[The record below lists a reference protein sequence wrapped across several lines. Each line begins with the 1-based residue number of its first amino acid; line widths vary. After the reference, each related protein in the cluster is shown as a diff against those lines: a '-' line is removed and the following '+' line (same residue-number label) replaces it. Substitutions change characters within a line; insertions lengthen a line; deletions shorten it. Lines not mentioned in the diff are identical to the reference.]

1 MKFPRVIR
9 LDTSDRQVFAQAA
22 EPGEW
27 AVTGSF
33 AFLDQDPARLE
44 PKERLAFASGWFGT
58 ESGGRA
64 TLVEVAEITEAQFF
78 QVVERLA
85 RHFVAHYGAP
95 SLVDAL
101 PAARAEAEK
110 LWGQVD
116 KGLNVAAA
124 RRANRKAIIDAPTV
138 EQLAGE
144 YIERYAKREKRSW
157 KVDERI
163 LAKESHYRCPHG

>member
-9 LDTSDRQVFAQAA
+9 LDSSDRQVFALAA

-33 AFLDQDPARLE
+33 AFLNQDPARLE
-44 PKERLAFASGWFGT
+44 PKARLAFASGWFGT
-58 ESGGRA
+58 ASGGRA

-78 QVVERLA
+78 QVVELLA

-101 PAARAEAEK
+101 PAARAEA
-110 LWGQVD
+110 D
-116 KGLNVAAA
+116 DAAA
-124 RRANRKAIIDAPTV
+124 
-138 EQLAGE
+138 LADHKLHSLLAL
-144 YIERYAKREKRSW
+144 EREPGDHGL
-157 KVDERI
+157 VERI
-163 LAKESHYRCPHG
+163 RVVRPERAGDHAKIWRIVPDTED

>member
-9 LDTSDRQVFAQAA
+9 LDSSDRQVFAQAA

-33 AFLDQDPARLE
+33 AFLDQDLARLE

-85 RHFVAHYGAP
+85 RHFVEHYGAP
-95 SLVDAL
+95 SLADAL
-101 PAARAEAEK
+101 PAARAEA
-110 LWGQVD
+110 D
-116 KGLNVAAA
+116 DAAA
-124 RRANRKAIIDAPTV
+124 
-138 EQLAGE
+138 LADHKLHSLLAL
-144 YIERYAKREKRSW
+144 ERELGDQGL
-157 KVDERI
+157 VERI
-163 LAKESHYRCPHG
+163 RVIRPERAGDHAKIWQIVPETED

>member
-9 LDTSDRQVFAQAA
+9 LDSSDRQVFAQAA

-58 ESGGRA
+58 ASGGRA

-85 RHFVAHYGAP
+85 QRFVERYQAP
-95 SLVDAL
+95 SLGDAL
-101 PAARAEAEK
+101 PAARSEA
-110 LWGQVD
+110 D
-116 KGLNVAAA
+116 YAAA
-124 RRANRKAIIDAPTV
+124 LSDHKV
-138 EQLAGE
+138 HQLLAM
-144 YIERYAKREKRSW
+144 EREDGPDGL
-157 KVDERI
+157 VERI
-163 LAKESHYRCPHG
+163 RLVKPERASSHAKIWEIVEDKADQGGDGEDGQS

>member
-33 AFLDQDPARLE
+33 AFLDQDPSGLD

-85 RHFVAHYGAP
+85 QHFVAHYGAP

-101 PAARAEAEK
+101 PAARAEA
-110 LWGQVD
+110 D
-116 KGLNVAAA
+116 DAAA
-124 RRANRKAIIDAPTV
+124 LADHKLHSLLALERALGDQGLV
-138 EQLAGE
+138 
-144 YIERYAKREKRSW
+144 
-157 KVDERI
+157 ERI
-163 LAKESHYRCPHG
+163 RVVRPERAGDHAKIWRIVPETED